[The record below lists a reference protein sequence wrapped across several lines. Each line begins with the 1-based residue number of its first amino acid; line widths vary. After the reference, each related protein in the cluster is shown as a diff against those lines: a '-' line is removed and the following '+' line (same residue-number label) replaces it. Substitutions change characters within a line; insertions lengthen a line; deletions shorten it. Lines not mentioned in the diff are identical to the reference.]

1 MLRLLQLKE
10 PAKTA
15 WKTTRQKL
23 RYGDD
28 SPLWGA
34 SSGSKLR
41 HAADGV
47 VVEQTLEPWP
57 EQTTVSFDE
66 EEDQTEFPE
75 GGLHAYLALLGS
87 FMGLLP
93 VWGVTNSLGALE
105 GYIATHQLASSSSS
119 GVSWIFSIYLTLF
132 SSSCVL
138 TGAYF
143 DRNGGFVPL
152 CLGSLVFV
160 GGLLATANCTTLWQ
174 FILSF
179 SVVTGLATGALTTP
193 LIGCIA
199 TWFSRKRA
207 MATSIATIGGSL
219 GGIVF
224 PLMLKSL
231 YGGVGFSWAMRIL
244 AFVCLGCL
252 SFACIFARV
261 NESTKPVT
269 TDFHSLSQ
277 KTRYYFLGSF
287 QLSYFKDLKY
297 LLTTAAFSLA
307 ENSIMGT
314 NTFIASYAMARGNSE
329 GQAFTMITVSNAVQ
343 ILGRYIPGYISD
355 KYAGRF
361 NTVVLMSLL
370 TGVLNLVLLLPFG
383 GNSKVLW
390 TYMVLYGFTSGS
402 VMSLTAVC
410 VAQISRTR
418 DFGKRYSTSYLL
430 SAVMT
435 LPIIPVCGVLIGRG
449 TIAEY
454 DRFIVFTSVLILI
467 GSASYFA
474 ARYLCVGF
482 RWCKF

>member
-1 MLRLLQLKE
+1 MLRLLQLEE

-15 WKTTRQKL
+15 WKSSKQNL
-23 RYGDD
+23 SHGN
-28 SPLWGA
+28 SSQVGA
-34 SSGSKLR
+34 SSGSKRR
-41 HAADGV
+41 HEPDGAV
-47 VVEQTLEPWP
+47 NEQTLELWP

-66 EEDQTEFPE
+66 DEDQNSFPD
-75 GGLHAYLALLGS
+75 GGLPAYMALLGS

-93 VWGVTNSLGALE
+93 VWGVMNSLGALE
-105 GYIATHQLASSSSS
+105 GYISTHQLASSSSS

-152 CLGSLVFV
+152 CVGSLVFV
-160 GGLLATANCTTLWQ
+160 GGIFATGNCQTIWQ
-174 FILSF
+174 FILAF
-179 SVVTGLATGALTTP
+179 SVVVGLATGALTTP
-193 LIGCIA
+193 LIGVVA

-207 MATSIATIGGSL
+207 MATSVATIGGSL

-224 PLMLKSL
+224 PLMLKNL
-231 YGGVGFSWAMRIL
+231 YGEVGFPWAMRIL
-244 AFVCLGCL
+244 GFVCLACL
-252 SFACIFARV
+252 SIACLFARV
-261 NESTKPVT
+261 NDSAKPANIE
-269 TDFHSLSQ
+269 FSSRSE
-277 KTRYYFLGSF
+277 KTRYYIFGSF
-287 QLSYFKDLKY
+287 KLSYFKDLKY

-314 NTFIASYAMARGNSE
+314 NTFIASYAMKRGNSE

-355 KYAGRF
+355 KYTGRF
-361 NTVVLMSLL
+361 NTVIVMSCL
-370 TGVLNLVLLLPFG
+370 TGVANLVLLLPFG

-390 TYMVLYGFTSGS
+390 TYMVLYGFMSGS

-430 SAVMT
+430 SAIMT
-435 LPIIPVCGVLIGRG
+435 LPIIPVCGALIGKG
-449 TIAEY
+449 SVAEY
-454 DRFIVFTSVLILI
+454 NHFIIFTSILILV
-467 GSASYFA
+467 GSASYLA

-482 RWCKF
+482 SWCKF